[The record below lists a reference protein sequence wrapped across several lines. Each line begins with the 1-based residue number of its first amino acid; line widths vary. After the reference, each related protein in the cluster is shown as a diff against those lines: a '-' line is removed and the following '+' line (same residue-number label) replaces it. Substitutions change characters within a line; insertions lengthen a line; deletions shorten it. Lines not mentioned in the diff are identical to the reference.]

1 MCAQT
6 PRSLTWWLCPCA
18 LPSLFQPSK
27 SSICLCHVPL
37 PSDDKIFTE
46 LKAQRMRWGW
56 DPGAHWL
63 SSRGTQTG
71 QNQKR
76 RWQLTKGRQ
85 KQWEEKYNSESD
97 CPPGHCS
104 GSWHGLGV
112 LSHGFLSWEGG
123 GRSPG
128 LGPRPSQGTPV
139 SCHRRLCG
147 LGQFAWPL
155 NLNFWISKLG

>member
-6 PRSLTWWLCPCA
+6 PWSLTWWLCPCA

-27 SSICLCHVPL
+27 SSICLCHVPSAFWWQDIHRIKSPENEVGMGPRTSL
-37 PSDDKIFTE
+37 ALQPRHTE
-46 LKAQRMRWGW
+46 WPESKMEMTAYQGKAE
-56 DPGAHWL
+56 
-63 SSRGTQTG
+63 T
-71 QNQKR
+71 
-76 RWQLTKGRQ
+76 
-85 KQWEEKYNSESD
+85 WEEKYNSESD

-128 LGPRPSQGTPV
+128 LGPGPSQGTPA